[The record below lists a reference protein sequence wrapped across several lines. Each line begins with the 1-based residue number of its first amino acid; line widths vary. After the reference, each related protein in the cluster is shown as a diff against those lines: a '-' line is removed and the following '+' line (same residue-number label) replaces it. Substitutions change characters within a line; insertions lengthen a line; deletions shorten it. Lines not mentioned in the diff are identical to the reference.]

1 MYVRKK
7 HKKIFELNN
16 EERHNPKIWD
26 EAINTRFLDMTENN
40 FGRLR
45 DQLDETYSAITLYK
59 MFAYIKAQETV
70 LVAHQDNTRK
80 ERRTWKKIAA
90 IYMRIVELRLYDI
103 RRSVWIYVNNEVL
116 KLSAQNTKNVD
127 YYHIQERGKLN
138 ERLLKKSHKAKTVA
152 ESFAVYDEVHYI
164 AQLFEQDEFKA
175 ASTTLS

>member
-1 MYVRKK
+1 
-7 HKKIFELNN
+7 
-16 EERHNPKIWD
+16 
-26 EAINTRFLDMTENN
+26 
-40 FGRLR
+40 
-45 DQLDETYSAITLYK
+45 
-59 MFAYIKAQETV
+59 
-70 LVAHQDNTRK
+70 
-80 ERRTWKKIAA
+80 
-90 IYMRIVELRLYDI
+90 MRIVELRLYDI